1 VRPTPFVA
9 AAGEE
14 YCGLS
19 WPKSVN
25 KETHDWRK
33 ILPFSRSKNMSDL
46 LMNPGVQSSLIP
58 LLSSLAIMGL
68 IRRLPTGAHQF
79 LGLSVL
85 AGFLVA
91 SYVTFGL
98 PVAVPVASGQKIV
111 YIAIISGGLG
121 LVAQIFL
128 RSGRFLVL
136 TSFFG
141 IILSFLWI
149 GWKKILAPVSIDHF
163 GALLILA
170 GCGLAAYKVLSVRH
184 RNADDTN
191 NNDDLV
197 VLAVVSIAI
206 ALNAFMGASA
216 SIAQNSGALAASLG
230 AIILHNWIG
239 INVQL
244 GPVTRFV
251 PLIILPALLAQI
263 HYFTKANM
271 WPLAL
276 LLLAFFTGNLAHRFV
291 PLSIQK
297 SRFMRPIIIGSIS
310 TIPAIASAVMS
321 WAFLPVAA
329 SGY

>member
-1 VRPTPFVA
+1 
-9 AAGEE
+9 
-14 YCGLS
+14 
-19 WPKSVN
+19 
-25 KETHDWRK
+25 
-33 ILPFSRSKNMSDL
+33 MSDL

-58 LLSSLAIMGL
+58 LFSALVVMGL
-68 IRRLPTGAHQF
+68 IRCLPMGAHQF

-85 AGFLVA
+85 VGFLVA

-98 PVAVPVASGQKIV
+98 PVLVPVASGQKIV
-111 YIAIISGGLG
+111 YIAIISGSLG

-128 RSGRFLVL
+128 RSGRFLLL
-136 TSFFG
+136 TSLFG
-141 IILSFLWI
+141 IILSFSWI
-149 GWKKILAPVSIDHF
+149 GWKKIFAPVSMDHF

-170 GCGLAAYKVLSVRH
+170 GCGMAAYKVLSVRH
-184 RNADDTN
+184 RNVVDTN
-191 NNDDLV
+191 KNDDLV
-197 VLAVVSIAI
+197 VLAIVSIAI

-230 AIILHNWIG
+230 AIILSNWVG
-239 INVQL
+239 LTVQP

-263 HYFTKANM
+263 HYFTKSNM

-276 LLLAFFTGNLAHRFV
+276 LLLAFFTGDLAHRFV
-291 PLSIQK
+291 PISVQK
-297 SRFMRPIIIGSIS
+297 SRFMRPIIIGAIN
-310 TIPAIASAVMS
+310 TILAIASVAMS

>member
-1 VRPTPFVA
+1 
-9 AAGEE
+9 
-14 YCGLS
+14 
-19 WPKSVN
+19 
-25 KETHDWRK
+25 
-33 ILPFSRSKNMSDL
+33 
-46 LMNPGVQSSLIP
+46 
-58 LLSSLAIMGL
+58 
-68 IRRLPTGAHQF
+68 
-79 LGLSVL
+79 
-85 AGFLVA
+85 
-91 SYVTFGL
+91 
-98 PVAVPVASGQKIV
+98 
-111 YIAIISGGLG
+111 
-121 LVAQIFL
+121 
-128 RSGRFLVL
+128 VL

-184 RNADDTN
+184 RNADYTN

>member
-1 VRPTPFVA
+1 
-9 AAGEE
+9 
-14 YCGLS
+14 
-19 WPKSVN
+19 
-25 KETHDWRK
+25 
-33 ILPFSRSKNMSDL
+33 MSDL

-206 ALNAFMGASA
+206 ALNAFMGDSA

>member
-1 VRPTPFVA
+1 
-9 AAGEE
+9 
-14 YCGLS
+14 
-19 WPKSVN
+19 
-25 KETHDWRK
+25 
-33 ILPFSRSKNMSDL
+33 MSDL

-98 PVAVPVASGQKIV
+98 PVLVPVASGQKIV

-149 GWKKILAPVSIDHF
+149 GWKKILAPISMDHF

-170 GCGLAAYKVLSVRH
+170 GCGLAAYKVLSGTSQKCR
-184 RNADDTN
+184 
-191 NNDDLV
+191 
-197 VLAVVSIAI
+197 
-206 ALNAFMGASA
+206 
-216 SIAQNSGALAASLG
+216 
-230 AIILHNWIG
+230 
-239 INVQL
+239 
-244 GPVTRFV
+244 RF
-251 PLIILPALLAQI
+251 P
-263 HYFTKANM
+263 
-271 WPLAL
+271 
-276 LLLAFFTGNLAHRFV
+276 
-291 PLSIQK
+291 
-297 SRFMRPIIIGSIS
+297 
-310 TIPAIASAVMS
+310 
-321 WAFLPVAA
+321 
-329 SGY
+329 

>member
-1 VRPTPFVA
+1 
-9 AAGEE
+9 
-14 YCGLS
+14 
-19 WPKSVN
+19 
-25 KETHDWRK
+25 
-33 ILPFSRSKNMSDL
+33 MSEL

-58 LLSSLAIMGL
+58 LLSALAVMGL
-68 IRRLPTGAHQF
+68 IHRLPTGAHQF
-79 LGLSVL
+79 VGLSVL

-98 PVAVPVASGQKIV
+98 PVVLPVASGQKIV

-121 LVAQIFL
+121 LVVQIFL

-149 GWKKILAPVSIDHF
+149 GWKKIFAPISMDHF
-163 GALLILA
+163 GAFLILA

-184 RNADDTN
+184 RNAEDTN

-197 VLAVVSIAI
+197 VLAVVLIAI
-206 ALNAFMGASA
+206 ALNAFIGASA
-216 SIAQNSGALAASLG
+216 SIAQNSGALAASLV
-230 AIILHNWIG
+230 AIILRNWIG
-239 INVQL
+239 LKVQL
-244 GPVTRFV
+244 GPVTKYV

-271 WPLAL
+271 WPFIL
-276 LLLAFFTGNLAHRFV
+276 LLLAFFTGNLANRFV
-291 PLSIQK
+291 PLSVQK
-297 SRFMRPIIIGSIS
+297 SRFMRPIIIGAIS
-310 TIPAIASAVMS
+310 TIPAIASVVMS

>member
-1 VRPTPFVA
+1 
-9 AAGEE
+9 
-14 YCGLS
+14 
-19 WPKSVN
+19 
-25 KETHDWRK
+25 
-33 ILPFSRSKNMSDL
+33 MSDL

-98 PVAVPVASGQKIV
+98 PVLVPVASGQKIV

-329 SGY
+329 SVHKIS

>member
-1 VRPTPFVA
+1 
-9 AAGEE
+9 
-14 YCGLS
+14 
-19 WPKSVN
+19 
-25 KETHDWRK
+25 
-33 ILPFSRSKNMSDL
+33 MSDL

-191 NNDDLV
+191 DNDDLV

-329 SGY
+329 SDY

>member
-1 VRPTPFVA
+1 
-9 AAGEE
+9 
-14 YCGLS
+14 
-19 WPKSVN
+19 
-25 KETHDWRK
+25 
-33 ILPFSRSKNMSDL
+33 MSDL

-128 RSGRFLVL
+128 RSGRFLML

-206 ALNAFMGASA
+206 ALNAFMGDSA

>member
-1 VRPTPFVA
+1 
-9 AAGEE
+9 
-14 YCGLS
+14 
-19 WPKSVN
+19 
-25 KETHDWRK
+25 
-33 ILPFSRSKNMSDL
+33 MSDL

-79 LGLSVL
+79 LGLGVL

-184 RNADDTN
+184 RNADDSN

-263 HYFTKANM
+263 HYFTKTNM

>member
-1 VRPTPFVA
+1 VRPTPFVL
-9 AAGEE
+9 AAGEG

-19 WPKSVN
+19 WPKAVN

-128 RSGRFLVL
+128 RSGRFLML

-206 ALNAFMGASA
+206 ALNAFMGDSA

>member
-1 VRPTPFVA
+1 
-9 AAGEE
+9 
-14 YCGLS
+14 
-19 WPKSVN
+19 
-25 KETHDWRK
+25 
-33 ILPFSRSKNMSDL
+33 MSDL

-184 RNADDTN
+184 RNADDSN

-206 ALNAFMGASA
+206 ALNAFMGDSA

-297 SRFMRPIIIGSIS
+297 YRFMRPIIIGSIS

>member
-1 VRPTPFVA
+1 
-9 AAGEE
+9 
-14 YCGLS
+14 
-19 WPKSVN
+19 
-25 KETHDWRK
+25 
-33 ILPFSRSKNMSDL
+33 MSDL

-184 RNADDTN
+184 RNADDSN

>member
-1 VRPTPFVA
+1 
-9 AAGEE
+9 
-14 YCGLS
+14 
-19 WPKSVN
+19 
-25 KETHDWRK
+25 
-33 ILPFSRSKNMSDL
+33 MSDL

-58 LLSSLAIMGL
+58 LLSALAVMGL
-68 IRRLPTGAHQF
+68 IHRLPTGAHQF
-79 LGLSVL
+79 VGLSVL

-98 PVAVPVASGQKIV
+98 PVVVPVASGQKIV
-111 YIAIISGGLG
+111 YVAIISGGLG
-121 LVAQIFL
+121 LVAQLFL

-149 GWKKILAPVSIDHF
+149 GWKKIFAPISMDHF

-184 RNADDTN
+184 RNAEDTN

-197 VLAVVSIAI
+197 VLAVVLIAI
-206 ALNAFMGASA
+206 ALNAFIGASA
-216 SIAQNSGALAASLG
+216 SIAQNSGALAASLV
-230 AIILHNWIG
+230 AIILRNWIG
-239 INVQL
+239 LKAQL
-244 GPVTRFV
+244 GPVTKYV

-271 WPLAL
+271 WPFIL

-310 TIPAIASAVMS
+310 TIPAIASVLIS

>member
-1 VRPTPFVA
+1 
-9 AAGEE
+9 
-14 YCGLS
+14 
-19 WPKSVN
+19 
-25 KETHDWRK
+25 
-33 ILPFSRSKNMSDL
+33 MSDL

-58 LLSSLAIMGL
+58 LFSALAVMGL
-68 IRRLPTGAHQF
+68 IRCLPMGAHQF

-98 PVAVPVASGQKIV
+98 PVLVPVASGQKIV
-111 YIAIISGGLG
+111 YIAIISGSLG

-128 RSGRFLVL
+128 RSGRFLLL
-136 TSFFG
+136 TSLFG
-141 IILSFLWI
+141 IILSFSWI
-149 GWKKILAPVSIDHF
+149 GWKKIFAPVSMDHF

-170 GCGLAAYKVLSVRH
+170 GCGMAAYKVLSVRH
-184 RNADDTN
+184 RNVVDTN
-191 NNDDLV
+191 KNDDLV
-197 VLAVVSIAI
+197 VLAIVSIAI

-230 AIILHNWIG
+230 AIILSNWVG
-239 INVQL
+239 LTVQP

-263 HYFTKANM
+263 HYFTKSNM

-276 LLLAFFTGNLAHRFV
+276 LLLAFFTGDLAHRFV
-291 PLSIQK
+291 PISVQK
-297 SRFMRPIIIGSIS
+297 SRFMRPIIIGAIN
-310 TIPAIASAVMS
+310 TILAIASVAMS

>member
-1 VRPTPFVA
+1 L
-9 AAGEE
+9 G
-14 YCGLS
+14 
-19 WPKSVN
+19 WPKDVN

-33 ILPFSRSKNMSDL
+33 ILPFSWSKNMSDL

-184 RNADDTN
+184 RNADDSN

>member
-1 VRPTPFVA
+1 
-9 AAGEE
+9 
-14 YCGLS
+14 
-19 WPKSVN
+19 
-25 KETHDWRK
+25 
-33 ILPFSRSKNMSDL
+33 MSDL

-58 LLSSLAIMGL
+58 LFSALAVMGL
-68 IRRLPTGAHQF
+68 IRCLPMGAHQF

-98 PVAVPVASGQKIV
+98 PVLVPVASGQKIV
-111 YIAIISGGLG
+111 YIAIISGSLG

-128 RSGRFLVL
+128 RSGRFLLL
-136 TSFFG
+136 TSLFG
-141 IILSFLWI
+141 IILSFSWI
-149 GWKKILAPVSIDHF
+149 GWKKIFAPVSMDHF

-170 GCGLAAYKVLSVRH
+170 GSGMAAYKVLSVRH
-184 RNADDTN
+184 RNVVDTN
-191 NNDDLV
+191 KNDDLV
-197 VLAVVSIAI
+197 VLAIVSIAI

-230 AIILHNWIG
+230 AIILSNWVG
-239 INVQL
+239 LTVQP

-263 HYFTKANM
+263 HYFTKSNM

-276 LLLAFFTGNLAHRFV
+276 LLLAFFTGDLAHRFV
-291 PLSIQK
+291 PISVQK
-297 SRFMRPIIIGSIS
+297 SRFMRPIIIGAIN
-310 TIPAIASAVMS
+310 TILAIASVAMS

>member
-1 VRPTPFVA
+1 
-9 AAGEE
+9 
-14 YCGLS
+14 
-19 WPKSVN
+19 
-25 KETHDWRK
+25 
-33 ILPFSRSKNMSDL
+33 MSDL

-58 LLSSLAIMGL
+58 LLTALAVMGL
-68 IRRLPTGAHQF
+68 IHRLPTGAHQF

-85 AGFLVA
+85 AGFLIA

-98 PVAVPVASGQKIV
+98 PVLVPVASGQKIV

-128 RSGRFLVL
+128 RSGCFLVL

-141 IILSFLWI
+141 IILSFSWI
-149 GWKKILAPVSIDHF
+149 GWKKIFAPVSMEHL

-170 GCGLAAYKVLSVRH
+170 GCGLAAYKVLSIRH
-184 RNADDTN
+184 RNADNTN
-191 NNDDLV
+191 KNDDLV
-197 VLAVVSIAI
+197 ILAVVSIAI

-230 AIILHNWIG
+230 AIIICNWVG
-239 INVQL
+239 LNVPP
-244 GPVTRFV
+244 GPVTRFI

-291 PLSIQK
+291 PPYIQK
-297 SRFMRPIIIGSIS
+297 SKFMRPIVIGAIN
-310 TIPAIASAVMS
+310 TIPAIASVVMS
-321 WAFLPVAA
+321 WAFVPVAA

>member
-1 VRPTPFVA
+1 
-9 AAGEE
+9 
-14 YCGLS
+14 
-19 WPKSVN
+19 
-25 KETHDWRK
+25 
-33 ILPFSRSKNMSDL
+33 MSDL

-58 LLSSLAIMGL
+58 MLSSLAIMGL
-68 IRRLPTGAHQF
+68 IRRLPTRAHQF

-184 RNADDTN
+184 RNVDDTN

-206 ALNAFMGASA
+206 ALNAFMGDSA

-329 SGY
+329 SDY

>member
-1 VRPTPFVA
+1 MIPLKIV
-9 AAGEE
+9 
-14 YCGLS
+14 
-19 WPKSVN
+19 
-25 KETHDWRK
+25 DWGK
-33 ILPFSRSKNMSDL
+33 FSPFSRSKNMSDL

-58 LLSSLAIMGL
+58 LLTALAVMGL
-68 IRRLPTGAHQF
+68 IHRLPTWAHQF

-85 AGFLVA
+85 AGFLIA

-98 PVAVPVASGQKIV
+98 PVLVPVASGQKIV

-128 RSGRFLVL
+128 RSGCFLVL

-141 IILSFLWI
+141 IILSFSWI
-149 GWKKILAPVSIDHF
+149 GWKKIFAPVSMEHL

-170 GCGLAAYKVLSVRH
+170 GCGLAAYKVLSIRH
-184 RNADDTN
+184 RNADNTN
-191 NNDDLV
+191 KNDDLV
-197 VLAVVSIAI
+197 ILAVVSIAI

-230 AIILHNWIG
+230 AIIICNWVG
-239 INVQL
+239 LNVPP

-291 PLSIQK
+291 PPYIQK
-297 SRFMRPIIIGSIS
+297 SRFMRPIVIGAIN
-310 TIPAIASAVMS
+310 TIPAIASVVMS

>member
-1 VRPTPFVA
+1 
-9 AAGEE
+9 
-14 YCGLS
+14 
-19 WPKSVN
+19 
-25 KETHDWRK
+25 
-33 ILPFSRSKNMSDL
+33 MSDL

-58 LLSSLAIMGL
+58 LFSALTVIGL
-68 IRRLPTGAHQF
+68 IRCLPMGAHQF

-98 PVAVPVASGQKIV
+98 PVPVPVASGQKIV
-111 YIAIISGGLG
+111 YIAIISGSLG
-121 LVAQIFL
+121 LVAQIFP

-136 TSFFG
+136 TSLFG
-141 IILSFLWI
+141 IILSFSWI
-149 GWKKILAPVSIDHF
+149 GWKKIFAPVSMDHF

-170 GCGLAAYKVLSVRH
+170 GCGMAAYKVLSVRH
-184 RNADDTN
+184 RNVVDTN
-191 NNDDLV
+191 KNDDLV
-197 VLAVVSIAI
+197 VLAIVSIAI

-230 AIILHNWIG
+230 AIILSNWVG
-239 INVQL
+239 LTVQP

-263 HYFTKANM
+263 HYFTKSNM

-276 LLLAFFTGNLAHRFV
+276 LLLAFFTGDLAHRFV
-291 PLSIQK
+291 PISVQK
-297 SRFMRPIIIGSIS
+297 SRFMRPIIIGAIN
-310 TIPAIASAVMS
+310 TILAIASVAMS

>member
-1 VRPTPFVA
+1 
-9 AAGEE
+9 
-14 YCGLS
+14 
-19 WPKSVN
+19 
-25 KETHDWRK
+25 
-33 ILPFSRSKNMSDL
+33 MSDL

-184 RNADDTN
+184 RNADDSN

-206 ALNAFMGASA
+206 ALNAFMGDSA

>member
-1 VRPTPFVA
+1 MRPTPFVL
-9 AAGEE
+9 AAGEG

-121 LVAQIFL
+121 LFAQIFL

-170 GCGLAAYKVLSVRH
+170 CCGLAAYKVLSVRH
-184 RNADDTN
+184 RNADYTN

-197 VLAVVSIAI
+197 ILAVVSIAI

>member
-1 VRPTPFVA
+1 
-9 AAGEE
+9 
-14 YCGLS
+14 
-19 WPKSVN
+19 
-25 KETHDWRK
+25 
-33 ILPFSRSKNMSDL
+33 MSDL

-68 IRRLPTGAHQF
+68 ILRLPTGAHQF

-136 TSFFG
+136 ISFFG

-170 GCGLAAYKVLSVRH
+170 CCGLAAYKVLSVRH

>member
-1 VRPTPFVA
+1 MRPTPFVL
-9 AAGEE
+9 AAGEG

-19 WPKSVN
+19 WPKAVN

-191 NNDDLV
+191 DNDDLV

>member
-1 VRPTPFVA
+1 
-9 AAGEE
+9 
-14 YCGLS
+14 
-19 WPKSVN
+19 
-25 KETHDWRK
+25 
-33 ILPFSRSKNMSDL
+33 MSDL

-191 NNDDLV
+191 DNDDLV

>member
-1 VRPTPFVA
+1 
-9 AAGEE
+9 
-14 YCGLS
+14 
-19 WPKSVN
+19 
-25 KETHDWRK
+25 
-33 ILPFSRSKNMSDL
+33 MSDL

-128 RSGRFLVL
+128 RSGRFLML

-206 ALNAFMGASA
+206 ALNAFMGDSA

-329 SGY
+329 SVY

>member
-1 VRPTPFVA
+1 
-9 AAGEE
+9 
-14 YCGLS
+14 
-19 WPKSVN
+19 
-25 KETHDWRK
+25 
-33 ILPFSRSKNMSDL
+33 MSDL

-58 LLSSLAIMGL
+58 LFSALAVMGL
-68 IRRLPTGAHQF
+68 IRCLPMGAHQF

-98 PVAVPVASGQKIV
+98 PVLVPVASGQKIV
-111 YIAIISGGLG
+111 YIAIISGSLG

-128 RSGRFLVL
+128 RSGRFLLL
-136 TSFFG
+136 TSLFG
-141 IILSFLWI
+141 IILSFSWI
-149 GWKKILAPVSIDHF
+149 GWKKIFAPVSMDHF

-170 GCGLAAYKVLSVRH
+170 GCGMAAYKVLSVRH
-184 RNADDTN
+184 RNVVDTN
-191 NNDDLV
+191 KNDDLV
-197 VLAVVSIAI
+197 VLAIVSIAI

-230 AIILHNWIG
+230 AIILSNWVG
-239 INVQL
+239 LTVQP

-251 PLIILPALLAQI
+251 PLIILPAFLAQI
-263 HYFTKANM
+263 HYFTKSNM

-276 LLLAFFTGNLAHRFV
+276 LLLAFFTGDLAHRFV
-291 PLSIQK
+291 TISAQK
-297 SRFMRPIIIGSIS
+297 SRFMRPIIIGAIN
-310 TIPAIASAVMS
+310 TILAIASVAMS